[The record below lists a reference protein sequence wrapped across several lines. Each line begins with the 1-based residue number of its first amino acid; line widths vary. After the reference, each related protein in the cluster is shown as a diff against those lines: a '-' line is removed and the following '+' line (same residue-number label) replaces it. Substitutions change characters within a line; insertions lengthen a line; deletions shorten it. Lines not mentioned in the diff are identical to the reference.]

1 MSEIKAV
8 YPLLEGISIGQSIS
22 ERSGAVCYAAMN
34 TATGEKFILKHISIP
49 ESQVQVEALILTGS
63 CADEAAAKVYYTSV
77 AGDLK
82 EELAAL
88 SKAAEGKGFVAYN
101 GYQIAEKDN
110 GVGFDA
116 YLLGTYRRSL
126 GAYAKKNAFT
136 HLQAVNLAMDLC
148 AALASCREAG
158 FLYVDLKPE
167 NIFLTGEQYAIGDV
181 GFLPLDALAYAS
193 FPDKYLS
200 PYSAP
205 EVRDL
210 FSSVNTT
217 VDTYALG
224 MILYGIYN
232 GGRLPF
238 EDETDPEA
246 ALARR
251 LKDEPIPAPVYA
263 DYEMAEIILKAIAFD
278 PKERWKTP
286 EEMGQALMGYMQRN
300 EVNDSIIAP
309 PIVSDLPLDPAELA
323 DSEDASAPDEADG
336 NAPADNA
343 DADPFS
349 QDPTEDEADGLADMS
364 LEELLA
370 GVNPDLASEL
380 GAGDGSSAADSRA
393 DRAAQQE
400 ISDMLKS
407 ADDTAPQED
416 DVDPDASTQDTE
428 LAHMLAQADGLIQHA
443 EEVAQAERDAR
454 QKAEDE
460 ARAKEEAERAAKE
473 QAERKQAE
481 KEQAERE
488 AKEKEKADAI
498 AKEKRE
504 KTAGRRKFWKT
515 FGIVVLVLALLAGGG
530 FFYYRN
536 FYCIYMQDMSISD
549 SSQESL
555 TVALNTEADQSLFI
569 LRCTDTYGNTQAQTL
584 TDGKATF
591 TGLTPDTQYTI
602 TAEVS
607 GFHTL
612 VGNVTLTYTT
622 LPNIDIASF
631 TAVAGQ
637 EDGSV
642 ILNMTVTGPEPEEWT
657 VTYSA
662 EDEETQATTFTGHM
676 ATVSGLTVG
685 KTYTFRLNAGE
696 NMAVTGST
704 SAEFTAAKILT
715 AQNLAITDYTG
726 TSLTAAWDTPETE
739 VSSWTVRC
747 FNDNGYDQS
756 QQVTSCSATFDGI
769 DSASAYTV
777 EVTAAGMTLGSH
789 VYVSENPVV
798 ITGTSVTP
806 AESDPTRATVSWDF
820 TGAAPQSGW
829 LLLYSYGADESAT
842 EVAHCETNSVELTNL
857 IPNASYTFELKTADD
872 LTVFG
877 GSFTATTPAAGNFSG
892 YGITGSDIYMAM
904 FPRPD
909 KDNWTFDDVYV
920 STYATSFQKDQKIA
934 FVLEI
939 TTNFQT
945 GDEDVSTLCVVRD
958 SSGKPVD
965 YYRGTEQWHAMWTDK
980 MYLGDLERTPQTPGN
995 YTLELYFN
1003 GALVK
1008 SQSFTVTE

>member
-63 CADEAAAKVYYTSV
+63 CADEAAAKIYYTSV

-126 GAYAKKNAFT
+126 GAYTKKSAVT

-158 FLYVDLKPE
+158 YLYVDLKPE
-167 NIFLTGEQYAIGDV
+167 NVFLTGEQYAIGDV
-181 GFLPLDALAYAS
+181 GFLSLDALAYAS

-205 EVRDL
+205 EVRGL

-238 EDETDPEA
+238 EDETDPQG
-246 ALARR
+246 ALERR

-286 EEMGQALMGYMQRN
+286 QEMGQAIMGYMQRN
-300 EVNDSIIAP
+300 EIIDSVIAP
-309 PIVSDLPLDPAELA
+309 PIITDLPLDPSELQ
-323 DSEDASAPDEADG
+323 SSEEDAAQAPE
-336 NAPADNA
+336 P
-343 DADPFS
+343 DAEPDPFS
-349 QDPTEDEADGLADMS
+349 QDPAEEDADGLADVS

-380 GAGDGSSAADSRA
+380 GSADPKADLAVS
-393 DRAAQQE
+393 QE
-400 ISDMLKS
+400 ISDMLKPT
-407 ADDTAPQED
+407 DDSAPQEA
-416 DVDPDASTQDTE
+416 DVDPAAVPQDGD
-428 LAHMLAQADGLIQHA
+428 LADMLAQADGLIQHA
-443 EEVAQAERDAR
+443 EEVAQAERDER
-454 QKAEDE
+454 QRVEDE
-460 ARAKEEAERAAKE
+460 ARAKAEAERAAKE
-473 QAERKQAE
+473 QAEREQAE
-481 KEQAERE
+481 KEQAELE
-488 AKEKEKADAI
+488 AKEKEKAEAI

-504 KTAGRRKFWKT
+504 KTAGRRKFWKA

-536 FYCIYMQDMSISD
+536 FYCIYMTGMSIAD

-555 TVALNTEADQSLFI
+555 TVKLNTEADQGLFT
-569 LRCTDTYGNTQAQTL
+569 LRCTDTYGNTQSQPL
-584 TDGKATF
+584 SDGTATF

-612 VGNVTLTYTT
+612 VGGVTLNYTT

-631 TAVAGQ
+631 TAAAGQ

-642 ILNMTVTGPEPEEWT
+642 ILNLTVTGPEPQEWT

-662 EDEETQATTFTGHM
+662 EEEPEQSQTFTGHM
-676 ATVSGLTVG
+676 VTLSGLTVG
-685 KTYTFRLNAGE
+685 KDYIFRLSAGDD
-696 NMAVTGST
+696 MAITGQT
-704 SAEFTAAKILT
+704 SVSFTASKILT
-715 AQNLAITDYTG
+715 AQNLAITEYAG
-726 TSLTAAWDTPETE
+726 TSLTVAWGQPETE
-739 VSSWTVRC
+739 VASWTVRC
-747 FNDNGYDQS
+747 FNDSGFDES
-756 QQVTSCSATFDGI
+756 QQVTDCTAVFQGI
-769 DSASAYTV
+769 DSSSAYTV
-777 EVTAAGMTLGSH
+777 EVTAEGMTLGTH

-806 AESDPTRATVSWDF
+806 DNADPTRAHVSWEF
-820 TGAAPQSGW
+820 TGTAPEGGW
-829 LLLYSYGADESAT
+829 LLLYSYGDDDSTA
-842 EVAHCETNSVELTNL
+842 EVAHCDTNAVDLTNL
-857 IPNASYTFELKTADD
+857 IPNASYTFQLKTADD

-877 GSFTATTPAAGNFSG
+877 GSFTASTPSAAAFSD
-892 YGITGSDIYMAM
+892 YGITGNNIYMAL
-904 FPRPD
+904 FPRPE
-909 KDNWTFDDVYV
+909 KENWTFDDVYV
-920 STYATSFQKDQKIA
+920 NAYTTSFQTSQKLA
-934 FVLEI
+934 FVMEI
-939 TTNFQT
+939 TSDFRT
-945 GDEDVSTLCVVRD
+945 GDEDVTTLCVVRD

-965 YYRGTEQWHAMWTDK
+965 YYRGTEQWHAMWTNK
-980 MYLGDLERTPQTPGN
+980 LYLGDLERMPQTPGD
-995 YTLELYFN
+995 YTLEIYFN

-1008 SQSFTVTE
+1008 SQTFTVSK

>member
-34 TATGEKFILKHISIP
+34 TTTGEKFILKHISIP

-82 EELAAL
+82 EDLAAL

-101 GYQIAEKDN
+101 GYQIAEKEN

-116 YLLGTYRRSL
+116 YLLSTYRRSL

-148 AALASCREAG
+148 AALVSCREAG
-158 FLYVDLKPE
+158 YLYIDLKPE
-167 NIFLTGEQYAIGDV
+167 NVFLTGEQYAIGDV
-181 GFLPLDALAYAS
+181 GFLSLDALTYAS
-193 FPDKYLS
+193 FPEKYVS
-200 PYSAP
+200 PYAAP

-210 FSSVNTT
+210 FSPVNTT

-286 EEMGQALMGYMQRN
+286 AEMGQAIMGYMQRN

-309 PIVSDLPLDPAELA
+309 PIITDLPLDPSELQ
-323 DSEDASAPDEADG
+323 DSEKEAAPEGGDES
-336 NAPADNA
+336 
-343 DADPFS
+343 DPFS
-349 QDPTEDEADGLADMS
+349 QDPTEDDADGLADMS

-370 GVNPDLASEL
+370 GVNPELADQL
-380 GAGDGSSAADSRA
+380 HTGSDSKE
-393 DRAAQQE
+393 DRRAQQE
-400 ISDMLKS
+400 ISDMLHS
-407 ADDTAPQED
+407 GDDSAPQETD
-416 DVDPDASTQDTE
+416 ADPAASTQDTE

-443 EEVAQAERDAR
+443 EEVAQAQRDAK
-454 QKAEDE
+454 QKVEDE
-460 ARAKEEAERAAKE
+460 ARAKAEAEQAAKE
-473 QAERKQAE
+473 QAEREQAE

-488 AKEKEKADAI
+488 AKEKEKAETI
-498 AKEKRE
+498 AKEKRQ

-515 FGIVVLVLALLAGGG
+515 FGIVILVLALLAGGG
-530 FFYYRN
+530 FFYYKN
-536 FYCIYMQDMSISD
+536 FYCIYTDGMSITD

-555 TVALNTEADQSLFI
+555 TVSLSTKADPSLFT
-569 LRCTDTYGNTQAQTL
+569 LRCTDTYGNAQSQPL

-612 VGNVTLTYTT
+612 VGGMPLSYTT
-622 LPNIDIASF
+622 LPNINVESF

-637 EDGSV
+637 EDGSA
-642 ILNMTVTGPEPEEWT
+642 ILNWTVTGPEPDTWN

-662 EDEETQATTFTGHM
+662 EGEDSQSQSFSGHM
-676 ATVSGLTVG
+676 AAITGLTVG
-685 KTYTFRLNAGE
+685 KTYTFQLSAGE
-696 NMAVTGST
+696 STAVTGSA
-704 SAEFTAAKILT
+704 SVQFTAAKLLM
-715 AQNLAITDYTG
+715 AQNLTISEYTG
-726 TSLTAAWDTPETE
+726 TSLTVTWQAPEE
-739 VSSWTVRC
+739 GVASWTVRC
-747 FNDNGYDQS
+747 FNDSGFDQS
-756 QQVTSCSATFDGI
+756 RQVTDCTATFEGI
-769 DSASAYTV
+769 DSANAYTI
-777 EVTAAGMTLGSH
+777 EVTAEGMTLGAS

-798 ITGTSVTP
+798 ITGATVTP
-806 AESDPTRATVSWDF
+806 NDTDPTRATVSWEF
-820 TGAAPQSGW
+820 TGTAPQSGW
-829 LLLYSYGADESAT
+829 LLLYSYGTEESAS
-842 EVAHCETNSVELTNL
+842 EVAHCDTNSVELTNL
-857 IPNASYTFELKTADD
+857 IPGTSYTFQLKTADD
-872 LTVFG
+872 LTSFG
-877 GSFTATTPAAGNFSG
+877 GSFTAATPAAKAFSG
-892 YGITGSDIYMAM
+892 YGITGDNIYMAM

-909 KDNWTFDDVYV
+909 KENWTFDDVYV
-920 STYATSFQKDQKIA
+920 DTYTTTFQKDQRLA

-939 TTNFQT
+939 LTDFET
-945 GDEDVSTLCVVRD
+945 GDEDVTALYVVRD
-958 SSGKPVD
+958 SSGTPVD
-965 YYRGTEQWHAMWTDK
+965 YYHGTEQWHAMWTNK
-980 MYLGDLERTPQTPGN
+980 LYLGDLERMPQAPGD
-995 YTLELYFN
+995 YSLELYFN

-1008 SQSFTVTE
+1008 SQTFTVTE

>member
-126 GAYAKKNAFT
+126 GAYARKNAFT

-158 FLYVDLKPE
+158 YLYIDLKPE
-167 NIFLTGEQYAIGDV
+167 NVFLTGEQYAIGDI
-181 GFLPLDALAYAS
+181 GFLPLDSLTYAA
-193 FPDKYLS
+193 FPDKYVS
-200 PYSAP
+200 PYTAP

-210 FSSVNTT
+210 FSSVNTA

-224 MILYGIYN
+224 MILYEIYN

-286 EEMGQALMGYMQRN
+286 EEMGQAIMGYMQRN
-300 EVNDSIIAP
+300 EINDSVIAP
-309 PIVSDLPLDPAELA
+309 PIISDLPLDPSELQ
-323 DSEDASAPDEADG
+323 DSEAAAEPEVPG
-336 NAPADNA
+336 EE
-343 DADPFS
+343 DPFS
-349 QDPTEDEADGLADMS
+349 QDPTEEDDDGLADVS
-364 LEELLA
+364 LEDLLA

-380 GAGDGSSAADSRA
+380 NTGDNSAADSRA
-393 DRAAQQE
+393 DRKAQQE
-400 ISDMLKS
+400 ISDMLKTG
-407 ADDTAPQED
+407 DDSAPQEA
-416 DVDPDASTQDTE
+416 DVDPTTSTQDAE
-428 LAHMLAQADGLIQHA
+428 LAGMLAQADGLIQHA
-443 EEVAQAERDAR
+443 EEVAQAERDER
-454 QKAEDE
+454 QKAEDA
-460 ARAKEEAERAAKE
+460 ARAKEAAERAARE
-473 QAERKQAE
+473 QAEKEQAE

-488 AKEKEKADAI
+488 AKEKEKAEAI

-504 KTAGRRKFWKT
+504 KTAGRRRFWKT

-530 FFYYRN
+530 FFYYRS
-536 FYCIYMQDMSISD
+536 FYCIYAKDMSISD

-555 TVALNTEADQSLFI
+555 TVALTTDADPSLFT
-569 LRCTDTYGNTQAQTL
+569 LRCTDTYGNTQSRPL

-591 TGLTPDTQYTI
+591 TDLTPDTQYTI

-612 VGNVTLTYTT
+612 VGGVTLSYTT
-622 LPNIDIASF
+622 LPNIDVASF
-631 TAVAGQ
+631 TAVTGQ
-637 EDGSV
+637 EDGSA
-642 ILNMTVTGPEPEEWT
+642 ILNWTATGPEPQAWT

-662 EDEETQATTFTGHM
+662 EGETAQEQTFSGHM
-676 ATVSGLTVG
+676 ATITGLTVG
-685 KTYTFRLNAGE
+685 KTYTFQLSAGE
-696 NMAVTGST
+696 DMCVTGST
-704 SAEFTAAKILT
+704 SATFTAVKILT
-715 AQNLAITDYTG
+715 AQNLTVSDYTG
-726 TSLTAAWDTPETE
+726 TSLTVTWEAPEE
-739 VSSWTVRC
+739 GISSWTVRC
-747 FNDNGYDQS
+747 FNDNGFDQS
-756 QQVTSCSATFDGI
+756 QQVTDCTATFEGI
-769 DSASAYTV
+769 DSANAYTI
-777 EVTAAGMTLGSH
+777 EVTAEGMTLGSN

-798 ITGTSVTP
+798 VTSTAVTP
-806 AESDPTRATVSWDF
+806 NESDPTRATVSWEF
-820 TGAAPQSGW
+820 SGTAPQGGW
-829 LLLYSYGADESAT
+829 LLLYSYGSDDNAS
-842 EVAHCETNSVELTNL
+842 EVAHCDTNSVELTNL
-857 IPNASYTFELKTADD
+857 IPGASYTFQLKIADD
-872 LTVFG
+872 LTAFG
-877 GSFTATTPAAGNFSG
+877 GSFTATTPSAGAFSG
-892 YGITGSDIYMAM
+892 FGITGSNIYMAM

-909 KDNWTFDDVYV
+909 KDDWTFDDVYV
-920 STYATSFQKDQKIA
+920 NTYTTTFQKDQRIA

-939 TTNFQT
+939 TTDFQT
-945 GDEDVSTLCVVRD
+945 GDDDVTTLCVVRD

-980 MYLGDLERTPQTPGN
+980 MYLGDLERTPQAAGD

-1003 GALVK
+1003 GGLVK
-1008 SQSFTVTE
+1008 SQTFTVTE

>member
-82 EELAAL
+82 AELAAL
-88 SKAAEGKGFVAYN
+88 TKAAEGKGFTAYR
-101 GYQIAEKDN
+101 GYQIAEKDQ

-116 YLLGTYRRSL
+116 YLLGAYHRSL

-158 FLYVDLKPE
+158 YLYIDLKPE
-167 NIFLTGEQYAIGDV
+167 NVFMTGDQYAIGDV
-181 GFLPLDALAYAS
+181 GFLPLDSLAYAS

-205 EVRDL
+205 ELRDL

-238 EDETDPEA
+238 EDETDPES

-263 DYEMAEIILKAIAFD
+263 DYEMAEVILKAIAFD

-286 EEMGQALMGYMQRN
+286 ADMGQAIMGYMQRN
-300 EVNDSIIAP
+300 EINDSIIAP
-309 PIVSDLPLDPAELA
+309 PIISDLPLDPQELA
-323 DSEDASAPDEADG
+323 DSEDGAEIPAPEE
-336 NAPADNA
+336 PET
-343 DADPFS
+343 DPFA
-349 QDPTEDEADGLADMS
+349 QDPTEDEADGLADVS

-370 GVNPDLASEL
+370 GVNPDLVPEL
-380 GAGDGSSAADSRA
+380 GTGSADSKA
-393 DRAAQQE
+393 DLAAQQE
-400 ISDMLKS
+400 ITKMLHS
-407 ADDTAPQED
+407 TDDTAPQEAD
-416 DVDPDASTQDTE
+416 ADPAALPQDGE
-428 LAHMLAQADGLIQHA
+428 LADMLAQADGLIQHA
-443 EEVAQAERDAR
+443 EEVAQAERDAK
-454 QKAEDE
+454 QKAEAE
-460 ARAKEEAERAAKE
+460 AKAKAEAEQAALEAARREQEEKERAEQEAKE
-473 QAERKQAE
+473 Q
-481 KEQAERE
+481 
-488 AKEKEKADAI
+488 EKADAI

-515 FGIVVLVLALLAGGG
+515 FGIVALVLVLLAGGG
-530 FFYYRN
+530 LFYYRN
-536 FYCIYMQDMSISD
+536 FYCIYMTDMSIAD
-549 SSQESL
+549 SSQDSL
-555 TVALNTEADQSLFI
+555 TVALNTEADASLFT
-569 LRCTDTYGNTQAQTL
+569 LRCTDTYGNTMTCTL
-584 TDGKATF
+584 TDGKASF
-591 TGLTPDTQYTI
+591 TGLTPDTRYTI

-607 GFHTL
+607 GFHKL
-612 VGNVTLTYTT
+612 VGNVNLSYTT
-622 LPNIDIASF
+622 PANIDVAAF

-637 EDGSV
+637 EDGSA
-642 ILNMTVTGPEPEEWT
+642 ILNLTVTGPEPQEWT
-657 VTYSA
+657 VTCTA
-662 EDEETQATTFTGHM
+662 EDEEPRSQVFTGHM
-676 ATVSGLTVG
+676 VTVQGLTVG
-685 KTYTFRLNAGE
+685 KTYTFRL
-696 NMAVTGST
+696 
-704 SAEFTAAKILT
+704 SAEEGTVITGLTSVDFTAAKILT
-715 AQNLAITDYTG
+715 AQNLAVTEYTG
-726 TSLTAAWDTPETE
+726 TGLTATWNQPETE

-747 FNDNGYDQS
+747 FNDSGYDQS
-756 QQVTSCSATFDGI
+756 QEVTACTASFDGL
-769 DSASAYTV
+769 DSASAYTI

-789 VYVSENPVV
+789 VYISENPVV
-798 ITGTSVTP
+798 ITGTTVTP
-806 AESDPTRATVSWDF
+806 DDADPTQAQVSWEF
-820 TGAAPQSGW
+820 SGTAPQSGW
-829 LLLYSYGADESAT
+829 LLLYSYGSDDSTA
-842 EVAHCETNSVELTNL
+842 EVVHCDANSVTLTNL
-857 IPNASYTFELKTADD
+857 IPSASYHFELKTADD

-877 GSFTATTPAAGNFSG
+877 GSFSASTPAAGTFSD
-892 YGITGSDIYMAM
+892 YGITGDNIYMAM
-904 FPRPD
+904 FPRPEKED
-909 KDNWTFDDVYV
+909 WTFDDVYV
-920 STYATSFQKDQKIA
+920 NTYTTSFKASEQLA

-939 TTNFQT
+939 TTGFRT
-945 GDEDVSTLCVVRD
+945 GEEDVTTLCVVRD
-958 SSGKPVD
+958 SSGAPVD

-980 MYLGDLERTPQTPGN
+980 MYLGDLERMPQTPGD
-995 YTLELYFN
+995 YTLEIYFT

-1008 SQSFTVTE
+1008 SQTFTGSE

>member
-1 MSEIKAV
+1 MNLSEIKAV

-63 CADEAAAKVYYTSV
+63 CADEASAKTYYTSV

-101 GYQIAEKDN
+101 GYQIAEKEN

-158 FLYVDLKPE
+158 YLYIDLKPE
-167 NIFLTGEQYAIGDV
+167 NVFLTGEQYAIGDI
-181 GFLPLDALAYAS
+181 GFLPLDALAYAA
-193 FPDKYLS
+193 FPDKYVS

-286 EEMGQALMGYMQRN
+286 AEMGQAIMGYMQRN
-300 EVNDSIIAP
+300 EVNDAIIAP
-309 PIVSDLPLDPAELA
+309 PIITDLPLDPSELQ
-323 DSEDASAPDEADG
+323 DSENEA
-336 NAPADNA
+336 APAD
-343 DADPFS
+343 DGETDPFS
-349 QDPTEDEADGLADMS
+349 QDPTEEDADGLADVS

-370 GVNPDLASEL
+370 GVNPDLAPDLAS
-380 GAGDGSSAADSRA
+380 GDRSAADAKA
-393 DRAAQQE
+393 DRKTQQE
-400 ISDMLKS
+400 ISDILRS
-407 ADDTAPQED
+407 GDDSAPQEA
-416 DVDPDASTQDTE
+416 DVDPTASTQDAE
-428 LAHMLAQADGLIQHA
+428 LADMLAQADGLIQHA
-443 EEVAQAERDAR
+443 KEVAQAERDAK
-454 QKAEDE
+454 QKVEDA
-460 ARAKEEAERAAKE
+460 ARAKAEAERAAKE
-473 QAERKQAE
+473 KAEREQAE
-481 KEQAERE
+481 KEQAERD

-515 FGIVVLVLALLAGGG
+515 FGIVILVLALLAGGG
-530 FFYYRN
+530 FFYYRS
-536 FYCIYMQDMSISD
+536 FYCIYMKDMSISD

-555 TVALNTEADQSLFI
+555 TVSLDTDADQSLFT
-569 LRCTDTYGNTQAQTL
+569 LRCTDTYGNTQSQPL
-584 TDGKATF
+584 KDGKAAF

-612 VGNVTLTYTT
+612 VGSVTLTYTT
-622 LPNIDIASF
+622 LPNIDVASF
-631 TAVAGQ
+631 TAAAGQ

-642 ILNMTVTGPEPEEWT
+642 ILNLTVTGPEPQEWT
-657 VTYSA
+657 VSYSA
-662 EDEETQATTFTGHM
+662 EGEAAQSQTFSGHM
-676 ATVSGLTVG
+676 VTLTGLTVG
-685 KTYTFRLNAGE
+685 KDYTFRLAAGE
-696 NMAVTGST
+696 DMAVTGATST
-704 SAEFTAAKILT
+704 TFTAAKILT
-715 AQNLAITDYTG
+715 AQNLTISDYTG
-726 TSLTAAWDTPETE
+726 TALTVTWQAPEE
-739 VSSWTVRC
+739 GISSWTVRC
-747 FNDNGYDQS
+747 FNDNGFDQS
-756 QQVTSCSATFDGI
+756 QQVTDCTATIEGI
-769 DSASAYTV
+769 DSTSAYTI
-777 EVTAAGMTLGSH
+777 EVTAEGMTLGTS
-789 VYVSENPVV
+789 VYISENPVV
-798 ITGTSVTP
+798 ITGTTVSP
-806 AESDPTRATVSWDF
+806 NEADPTRATVSWEF
-820 TGAAPQSGW
+820 TGTAPQSGW
-829 LLLYSYGADESAT
+829 LLLYSYGTDDSST
-842 EVAHCETNSVELTNL
+842 EVANCDTNSVELSNL
-857 IPNASYTFELKTADD
+857 IPNAAYTFQLKTAED

-877 GSFTATTPAAGNFSG
+877 GSFGAKTPSAGNFSD
-892 YGITGSDIYMAM
+892 YGITGDNIYMAM

-909 KDNWTFDDVYV
+909 KDNWSFDDVYV
-920 STYATSFQKDQKIA
+920 NTYTTTFQKDQKLA

-939 TTNFQT
+939 TTDYRT
-945 GDEDVSTLCVVRD
+945 GDEDVTTLCVVRD
-958 SSGKPVD
+958 SSGTPVD

-980 MYLGDLERTPQTPGN
+980 MYLGDLERMPQTPGD
-995 YTLELYFN
+995 YILELYFN

-1008 SQSFTVTE
+1008 SQTFTVTA